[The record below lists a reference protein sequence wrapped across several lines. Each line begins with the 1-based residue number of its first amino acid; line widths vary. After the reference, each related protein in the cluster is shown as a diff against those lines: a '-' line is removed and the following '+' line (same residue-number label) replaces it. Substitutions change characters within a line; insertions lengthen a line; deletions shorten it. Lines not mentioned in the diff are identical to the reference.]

1 MVAEGVCSGAAGA
14 FMSDHIYLTGF
25 MGCGKSTVG
34 TLLAAA
40 LKRRF
45 LDMDAVLVKRLQ
57 MPIADYFAKHG
68 EAAFRDAESALLA
81 ELAGASERLV
91 ISTGGGVVEREGNR
105 KLMKRSGR
113 RVFLKATL
121 EECASRLAG
130 KDRQKRPMWSGD
142 RGRVEALF
150 FRRLPLYTEA
160 ELTQNTDGKSPEALV
175 ASLRRSLF
183 PDDNFSVRMEGV
195 ECPVA
200 CSFDA
205 LDLVCSGL
213 QGRKLAILTDRRVA
227 KMHLPRYLKTLPD
240 ALVIELP
247 GGEGIKTLR
256 TAEKVYRQLLE
267 HHFNRDD
274 LLMAVG
280 GGTVT
285 DLGAYIASTYKR
297 GMPFV
302 LASTTLLGCVDAAV
316 GGKAAVNL
324 GDAKNIIGTFTIP
337 ELVVLD
343 AGSFATLPPAQ
354 ISEGLFEA
362 YKTGL
367 IETPKLA
374 ALIEDNI
381 DALLAGDLPLLK
393 EVAAQSARTK
403 AKVVSGDF
411 RESGRRAILNYGHT
425 YGHAIE
431 GYYKYK
437 VSHGMSVGAGMIVAT
452 ILSKRRGMLPAD
464 ESRRMIDTTLKI
476 ARGKLPALPPLEDS
490 LEIMSHDKK
499 IREGRLVFILLE
511 KTGKAIIV
519 NDLRKPEL
527 KAALAEAAKEL
538 A

>member
-1 MVAEGVCSGAAGA
+1 
-14 FMSDHIYLTGF
+14 MSDHIFLTGF

-34 TLLAAA
+34 SLLAKA
-40 LKRRF
+40 LKREF
-45 LDMDAVLVKRLQ
+45 VDMDAILEIRLN
-57 MPIADYFAKHG
+57 MPIASYFQKYG
-68 EAAFRDAESALLA
+68 EGAFREAESTLLT
-81 ELAGASERLV
+81 ELTSQDRLI
-91 ISTGGGVVEREGNR
+91 ISTGGGIVESDSNR
-105 KLMKRSGR
+105 RLMKRSGR
-113 RVFLKATL
+113 RVFLKTSL
-121 EECASRLAG
+121 DECASRLEA
-130 KDRQKRPMWSGD
+130 KDRQKRPLWDGD
-142 RGRVEALF
+142 RKRTDALF
-150 FRRLPLYTEA
+150 TRRQELYAEA
-160 ELTQNTDGKSPEALV
+160 ELSIETTGKSPDSL
-175 ASLRRSLF
+175 ASAIRRNLF
-183 PDDNFSVRMEGV
+183 PDENFAVRMEGV

-213 QGRKLAILTDRRVA
+213 RERKLAILTDRRVA
-227 KMHLPRYLKTLPD
+227 KMHLPRYLKTLPG
-240 ALVIELP
+240 ALVIELS
-247 GGEGIKTLR
+247 GGEGIKSLR
-256 TAEKVYRQLLE
+256 TAKKVYRKLLE
-267 HHFNRDD
+267 NHFNRDD

-285 DLGAYIASTYKR
+285 DLGAYVASTYKR
-297 GMPFV
+297 GMPFI

-324 GDAKNIIGTFTIP
+324 DDAKNIIGTFTVP

-374 ALIEDNI
+374 TLIEENI
-381 DALLAGDLPLLK
+381 EALLTGDLPLLK

-431 GYYKYK
+431 GYYQYK

-452 ILSKRRGMLPAD
+452 ILSKRRGMLSEAD
-464 ESRRMIDTTLKI
+464 SRRMIDTTLRI
-476 ARGKLPALPPLEDS
+476 ARGKLPALPPLEES

-511 KTGKAIIV
+511 KPGKAIII

-527 KAALAEAAKEL
+527 KAALSEAARVL
-538 A
+538 R